1 LEDWDVQKS
10 ALLEEVRL
18 ETRRDDLLAMLEDR
32 FGPLPEE
39 VVRRVQATTDLAKLK
54 AALRGVPSLES
65 LDKLPL

>member
-1 LEDWDVQKS
+1 VQKS

-39 VVRRVQATTDLAKLK
+39 VVRRVQAATDLAKLK
-54 AALRGVPSLES
+54 VALRAVPSLES